1 MEELRFRFM
10 QLADVDQVHE
20 LEKLCFTLPWSKQ
33 AFINE
38 LTQNHFAR
46 YIVLE
51 GSAGIIAYGGMWL
64 VLDEAHITN
73 VAVHPEYRGM
83 KLGEQ
88 MMRQLMELAREWKAA
103 RMTLEVRASNIVAQN
118 LYRKLGFVATGIR
131 PGYYTDNNE
140 DAVIMWVEL

>member
-10 QLADVDQVHE
+10 QLADVEQVHQ
-20 LEKLCFTLPWSKQ
+20 LERLCFTLPWSKQ

-51 GSAGIIAYGGMWL
+51 GNEGIIAYGGMWL

-88 MMRQLMELAREWKAA
+88 LMRQLMELAREWKAA